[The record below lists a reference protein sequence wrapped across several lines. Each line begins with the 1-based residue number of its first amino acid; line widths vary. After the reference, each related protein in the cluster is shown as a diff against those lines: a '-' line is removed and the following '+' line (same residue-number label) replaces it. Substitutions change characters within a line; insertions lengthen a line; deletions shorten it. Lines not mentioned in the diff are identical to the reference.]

1 MCVGRKVT
9 VETDGRDDGTTKLV
23 GRAVGVGALDRLPR
37 HLDPGF
43 GLAAVDGGGL
53 QAGAEAG
60 EIERCL
66 VDRGA
71 RSGHVDDRTD
81 AYRAGL
87 DRELLP
93 AVVDVARRA
102 TVGVEVGAEAHLGI
116 EEGFEDLVA
125 IRKSDPCGK
134 TDVAGGEVV
143 GALAHLEGRRCVAG
157 SLDQPV
163 RRSRRNDERVG
174 IGAGAAATRRH
185 EDGEGAEQDADSTS
199 WFFRYRSGR

>member
-1 MCVGRKVT
+1 M
-9 VETDGRDDGTTKLV
+9 
-23 GRAVGVGALDRLPR
+23 
-37 HLDPGF
+37 
-43 GLAAVDGGGL
+43 
-53 QAGAEAG
+53 
-60 EIERCL
+60 
-66 VDRGA
+66 
-71 RSGHVDDRTD
+71 DDRTD
-81 AYRAGL
+81 AHRAGL

-93 AVVDVARRA
+93 AIIDVARRA

-125 IRKSDPCGK
+125 IRKTNPCGK
-134 TDVAGGEVV
+134 TDVAGREVI

-174 IGAGAAATRRH
+174 IGVGAAATRRY

-199 WFFRYRSGR
+199 WLFRYRSGR